1 MNSQTVIQNKISEI
15 SRIPRA
21 GFIKIQLSIAMDMC
35 KSGATPTFST
45 HYSGNEPAL
54 LKEQDRSREWRKF
67 DTNAVCELSVWCFL
81 TLLRG
86 VYYEYYSFPLSS
98 KTNISQFQFDEE

>member
-15 SRIPRA
+15 SRIPRT
-21 GFIKIQLSIAMDMC
+21 GFIKIQLSTAMDMC

-54 LKEQDRSREWRKF
+54 LKEQDRSRE
-67 DTNAVCELSVWCFL
+67 SGGSSIL
-81 TLLRG
+81 TLYVSW
-86 VYYEYYSFPLSS
+86 VYDAS
-98 KTNISQFQFDEE
+98 

>member
-54 LKEQDRSREWRKF
+54 LKEKDRSRE
-67 DTNAVCELSVWCFL
+67 SGGSSIL
-81 TLLRG
+81 TLYVSW
-86 VYYEYYSFPLSS
+86 VYDAS
-98 KTNISQFQFDEE
+98 

>member
-45 HYSGNEPAL
+45 LYSGNEPAL
-54 LKEQDRSREWRKF
+54 LKEQDRSRE
-67 DTNAVCELSVWCFL
+67 SGGSSIL
-81 TLLRG
+81 TLYVSW
-86 VYYEYYSFPLSS
+86 VYDAS
-98 KTNISQFQFDEE
+98 

>member
-67 DTNAVCELSVWCFL
+67 DTNAVCELSV
-81 TLLRG
+81 
-86 VYYEYYSFPLSS
+86 
-98 KTNISQFQFDEE
+98 